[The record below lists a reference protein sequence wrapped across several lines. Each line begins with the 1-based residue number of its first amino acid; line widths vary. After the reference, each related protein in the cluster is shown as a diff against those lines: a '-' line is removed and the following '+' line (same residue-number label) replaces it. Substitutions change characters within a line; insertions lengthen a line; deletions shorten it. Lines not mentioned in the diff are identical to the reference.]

1 MKGREVTFKIDK
13 RREPVLLSEEESL
26 KNTIIMA
33 LFLKQ
38 GQDPS
43 RPEAGVDIRKY
54 IYKTTDEIDSS
65 RLLADLIATC
75 GDQLVSTSIR
85 NLAIASKTIGETYA
99 MLIQIDL
106 ITNGQS
112 KIMAIAMQKSFD
124 KDRVHVNYRF
134 VDRIENTQ

>member
-1 MKGREVTFKIDK
+1 MEGREVTFQIDK

-33 LFLKQ
+33 LFLKP

-43 RPEAGVDIRKY
+43 RPEAGPDIRKY

-65 RLLADLIATC
+65 KILADLIIAC

-85 NLAIASKTIGETYA
+85 NLAIASKVIGDRYS
-99 MLIQIDL
+99 MIIQIDL
-106 ITNGQS
+106 LVHGQS

-124 KDRVHVNYRF
+124 KDRVHINYRF
-134 VDRIENTQ
+134 VDKVEKKQ

>member
-1 MKGREVTFKIDK
+1 MEGREVTFQIDK

-33 LFLKQ
+33 LFLKP

-43 RPEAGVDIRKY
+43 RPEAGPDIRKY

-65 RLLADLIATC
+65 KILADLIIAC

-85 NLAIASKTIGETYA
+85 NLAIASKVIGDRYSK
-99 MLIQIDL
+99 IDL
-106 ITNGQS
+106 LVHGQS

-124 KDRVHVNYRF
+124 KDRVHINYRF
-134 VDRIENTQ
+134 VDKVDKKQ